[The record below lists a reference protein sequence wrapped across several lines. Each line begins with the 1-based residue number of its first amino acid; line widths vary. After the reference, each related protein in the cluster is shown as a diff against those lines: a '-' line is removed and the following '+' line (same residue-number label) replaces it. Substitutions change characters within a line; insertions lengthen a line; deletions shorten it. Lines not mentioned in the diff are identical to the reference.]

1 MTQSSRIRFF
11 DIARGIAIL
20 SVILSHSVLMAGTVV
35 PLQTVSHAI
44 YAVCFSFHMP
54 LFFILSG
61 YFMRP
66 ERKFRWNKELKELVG
81 TYAVTACIVLVGI
94 VIAAKALR
102 VSARD
107 ALKAWGSAAIYAA
120 GDIAPHALWPQQ
132 ARIGAIWFLLA
143 LFWAHLLLH
152 IFAKL
157 PYTPIWVAV
166 SFAIGYASASWIW
179 LPFDIQ
185 SGMCTLAF
193 VYVGY
198 LMRRYDLL
206 ALLKRYPAIWAVA
219 AVIWIVDIALFSGF
233 SLALNSYGNQPV
245 LAAIGGVAGTVCM
258 VGISMLVDRVDV
270 CGRAFAW
277 VGQASLALLCA
288 HLIEDDVLPWGLF
301 LTEIHAVLPQAPLWI
316 ILFVLRLPLDFL
328 LAWGLS
334 KLPMVNLWFY
344 PAKAKRLRE
353 AAASTAAATSSD
365 SVVTR

>member
-20 SVILSHSVLMAGTVV
+20 SVILSHSVLMAGTVT
-35 PLQTVSHAI
+35 PLQTVSHTV

-66 ERKFRWNKELKELVG
+66 ERAFRWKKELKELVG
-81 TYAVTACIVLVGI
+81 TYAVTAVIVLVGI
-94 VIAAKALR
+94 VVAAKALR

-107 ALKAWGSAAIYAA
+107 ALRIWGSAAVYAA
-120 GDIAPHALWPQQ
+120 GDIAPHALWTQQ

-152 IFAKL
+152 VFAKL
-157 PYTPIWVAV
+157 PHTPIWVAV
-166 SFAIGYASASWIW
+166 SFVIGYASATWIW

-198 LMRRYDLL
+198 LMRKYNLL
-206 ALLKRYPAIWAVA
+206 GLLKQYPAIWGVS
-219 AVIWIVDIALFSGF
+219 AVIWVVDIALFTGF
-233 SLALNSYGNQPV
+233 SLALNSYGNRPV

-258 VGISMLVDRVDV
+258 IGISMLVDRVDAF
-270 CGRAFAW
+270 GRAFAW
-277 VGQASLALLCA
+277 VGQTSLALLCA

-301 LTEIHAVLPQAPLWI
+301 LGEIHAALPQVPLWI
-316 ILFVLRLPLDFL
+316 LFFAIRLPLDFL

-334 KLPMVNLWFY
+334 KLPVVNLWFY
-344 PAKAKRLRE
+344 PAKAKRLSL
-353 AAASTAAATSSD
+353 AAAARQQQPVDPSPKQ
-365 SVVTR
+365 